1 MLTALRSSYAMN
13 LAAFDICRLITEY
26 NIVLLELT
34 FNWMSATEIV
44 FPLGTEIVSLV
55 FSLTPQ
61 TDAKL
66 SPDYGK
72 GLHAWFL
79 NCVREDDPA
88 LSRYLHDGQS
98 EKPFS
103 ISRLQGDITTDRKQL
118 CIFKKNT
125 YQWSVTVLS
134 PAVVSW
140 MQQWLTHLPNAIA
153 LYNFKLNIV
162 GVELQHPP
170 TTYTKLLKTRSSRN
184 FILSFISPT
193 SFRKSDHHFP
203 LPVPVNLFRSYLR
216 RWNHFASDKYDA
228 DDFLTW
234 IEQNVYIVR
243 HQLET
248 NKVAGGKRGLV
259 TGFVGA
265 VELNLAKN
273 CDRPEYVCLY
283 KALCLFS
290 VYCGTGHKTTFGL
303 GQTRLGWQTQLSNA
317 TTIAGEVLLAQRI
330 KEIFEVLM
338 SQQKRT
344 GGKRATQVSKTR
356 ATIMARRERGESLKA
371 IAQDLKMPY
380 ETVKTYVKLTRRLLK

>member
-1 MLTALRSSYAMN
+1 MSSIKI
-13 LAAFDICRLITEY
+13 AFP
-26 NIVLLELT
+26 
-34 FNWMSATEIV
+34 S
-44 FPLGTEIVSLV
+44 GTEIVSLV

-61 TDAKL
+61 TDASL
-66 SPDYGK
+66 SPDYAK

-88 LSRYLHDGQS
+88 LSKYLHDGQS
-98 EKPFS
+98 EKPFT
-103 ISRLQGDITTDRKQL
+103 ISRLEGNITSDGKQL
-118 CIFKKNT
+118 HISKKNT
-125 YQWSVTVLS
+125 YQWSVTALAS
-134 PAVVSW
+134 PVVSW
-140 MQQWLTHLPNAIA
+140 LEKWLTRLPKAIA
-153 LYNFKLNIV
+153 LYNFKLKIT

-184 FILSFISPT
+184 VILSFVSPT
-193 SFRKSDHHFP
+193 SFRKSGHHFP
-203 LPVPVNLFRSYLR
+203 LPVPVNLFHSYLR
-216 RWNHFASDKYDA
+216 RWNHFAPDKYDA
-228 DDFLTW
+228 DDFLAW
-234 IEQNVYIVR
+234 VEQNVFIVR

-273 CDRPEYVCLY
+273 CDRPEYISLY

-330 KEIFEVLM
+330 KEIFEILM
-338 SQQKRT
+338 SLQKRT

-371 IAQDLKMPY
+371 IAQDLEMPY
-380 ETVKTYVKLTRRLLK
+380 ETVKTYVKLTRRILNS